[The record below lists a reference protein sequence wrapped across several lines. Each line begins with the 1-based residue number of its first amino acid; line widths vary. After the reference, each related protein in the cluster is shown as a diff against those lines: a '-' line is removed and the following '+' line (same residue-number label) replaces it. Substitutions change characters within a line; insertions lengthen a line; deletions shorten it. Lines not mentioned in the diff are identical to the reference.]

1 MKKLINWLIKL
12 LHAVGLYTKK
22 EYADVM
28 DKWGKSLELDEKL
41 YEIEEN
47 HLRIAESNVEYWC
60 DKYTAEHENYLAML
74 SLYNTTVEQMQNGTQ
89 GVSGAIDTI
98 KAYCKSKGSCDECAL
113 YNKNSGCKIH
123 EIPCYWGE

>member
-1 MKKLINWLIKL
+1 MKKLINWLIHL
-12 LHAVGLYTKK
+12 LGGYTEEELKK
-22 EYADVM
+22 AHEDT
-28 DKWGKSLELDEKL
+28 
-41 YEIEEN
+41 IE
-47 HLRIAESNVEYWC
+47 SMMYWFN
-60 DKYTAEHENYLAML
+60 KYYKEHEAYLALLNCHNATAEAAQQ
-74 SLYNTTVEQMQNGTQ
+74 NTS